1 MLEEGSSE
9 EIDFFQGLGTRIL
22 VSSEETNFSLSYFSS
37 SSSFGLESKLSSK
50 MKASSQLEVANILQ
64 ICFGVCLMKASG
76 AIPRLSVSV
85 MAASIQAGTKLF
97 HFFLPM
103 RL

>member
-1 MLEEGSSE
+1 
-9 EIDFFQGLGTRIL
+9 
-22 VSSEETNFSLSYFSS
+22 
-37 SSSFGLESKLSSK
+37 